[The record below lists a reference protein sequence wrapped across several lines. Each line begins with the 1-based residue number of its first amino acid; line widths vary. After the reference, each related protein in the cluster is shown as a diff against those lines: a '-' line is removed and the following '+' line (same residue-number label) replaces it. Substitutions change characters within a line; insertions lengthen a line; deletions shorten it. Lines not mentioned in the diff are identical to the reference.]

1 MWIWQQQNW
10 PDFSWDQQALA
21 PLLREVTYNQ
31 GLLMGQMGLQ
41 NVKLK
46 QQALDTLLA
55 NIIHSS
61 AIEGE
66 KLNAFSVRSSLAKK
80 LHIDEQPYPTTVQS
94 DNLAE
99 MMLDAI
105 NNTHTPLDLERV
117 LNWHRL
123 LFASEQSLFTQIEG
137 GQLRGNEPMQVVS
150 GRLDKPV
157 LHFTAPPRE
166 RIESELS
173 VFFNWFNSSHN
184 DTTLDPF
191 IRAAIAHLWFVT
203 LHPLEDGNGRIT
215 RLITDLALAQEHAEA
230 IRFYAMSVAILKD
243 RKSYYEVLEA
253 TQRGDLC
260 ITQWICWFLG
270 TLNKA
275 IQHTLKN
282 IEQTVFKSNYWLSK
296 DQTKLNEQQ
305 VKVLNKLLDG
315 QFEYGISASQYQKVA
330 KVSRATATRHLADL
344 QRLGFIA
351 KTAAGGRSTRYAVT
365 QSHSEAIK

>member
-1 MWIWQQQNW
+1 MWIWQQKNW
-10 PDFSWDQQALA
+10 PNFTWDEKQLA
-21 PLLREVTYNQ
+21 PLLRELCFNQ
-31 GLLMGQMGLQ
+31 GVLVGRMGVPSTQQ
-41 NVKLK
+41 K

-99 MMLDAI
+99 IMLDAI
-105 NNTHTPLDLERV
+105 NNTQAPLDLDRV

-123 LFASEQSLFTQIEG
+123 LFAGEQSLFTQIEG
-137 GQLRGNEPMQVVS
+137 GQLRGSDPMQVVS

-157 LHFTAPPRE
+157 LHFTAPPRVV
-166 RIESELS
+166 IENELT
-173 VFFNWFNSSHN
+173 VFFNWFNTSCI
-184 DTTLDPF
+184 DPQVDPF

-215 RLITDLALAQEHAEA
+215 RLITDLALAQEHKES
-230 IRFYAMSVAILKD
+230 IRFYAMSVAIHED
-243 RKSYYEVLEA
+243 RRGYYEILEA

-260 ITQWICWFLG
+260 ITKWIIWFLN

-275 IQHTLKN
+275 VEHTLKN
-282 IEQTVFKSNYWLSK
+282 IDQTVFKTNYWFKK
-296 DQTKLNEQQ
+296 DQTRLNEQQ

-315 QFEYGISASQYQKVA
+315 QFEQGISASQYQKVA
-330 KVSRATATRHLADL
+330 KVSRATATRHLSDL
-344 QRLGFIA
+344 QALDFIK
-351 KTAAGGRSTRYAVT
+351 KTSAGGRSTRYKIA
-365 QSHSEAIK
+365 K

>member
-10 PDFSWDQQALA
+10 PNFTWDAAALA
-21 PLLREVTYNQ
+21 PLLRDLSYNQ
-31 GLLMGQMGLQ
+31 GLLVGRMGAQSAQ
-41 NVKLK
+41 QK

-80 LHIDEQPYPTTVQS
+80 LNINEQPYPTTVQS

-99 MMLDAI
+99 IMLDAI
-105 NNTHTPLDLERV
+105 NNTDSPLNLERV

-123 LFASEQSLFTQIEG
+123 LFAGEQSLFTKIEG
-137 GQLRGNEPMQVVS
+137 GQLRGDEPMQVVS

-157 LHFTAPPRE
+157 LHFTAPLKE
-166 RIESELS
+166 RVNKELS
-173 VFFNWFNSSHN
+173 LFFNWFNKTQN
-184 DTTLDPF
+184 DPQIDPF

-203 LHPLEDGNGRIT
+203 IHPLEDGNGRIA
-215 RLITDLALAQEHAEA
+215 RLITDLALAQEHAES
-230 IRFYAMSVAILKD
+230 IRFYAMSVAILED

-260 ITQWICWFLG
+260 ITQWINWFLRTLDNAIHH
-270 TLNKA
+270 TLN
-275 IQHTLKN
+275 N
-282 IEQTVFKSNYWLSK
+282 IEQTIFKTNYWASK
-296 DQTKLNEQQ
+296 DQTKLGEQQ

-315 QFEYGISASQYQKVA
+315 QFEQGISASQYQKVA
-330 KVSRATATRHLADL
+330 KVSRATATRHLSDL
-344 QRLGFIA
+344 QTLGFLT
-351 KTAAGGRSTRYAVT
+351 KTAAGGRSTRYKIA
-365 QSHSEAIK
+365 

>member
-1 MWIWQQQNW
+1 MWIWQQKDW
-10 PDFSWDQQALA
+10 PNFTWDEKQLA
-21 PLLREVTYNQ
+21 PLLRELCFNQ
-31 GLLMGQMGLQ
+31 GVLVGRMDGQSTQ
-41 NVKLK
+41 QK

-99 MMLDAI
+99 IMLDAI
-105 NNTHTPLDLERV
+105 NNTDTPLDLERM

-123 LFASEQSLFTQIEG
+123 LFAGEQGLFTQIAG

-150 GRLDKPV
+150 GRLDRPV
-157 LHFTAPPRE
+157 LHFTAPPRDV
-166 RIESELS
+166 IENELAA
-173 VFFNWFNSSHN
+173 FFNWFNAGYN
-184 DTTLDPF
+184 DQHVDPF

-215 RLITDLALAQEHAEA
+215 RLITDLALAQEHKES
-230 IRFYAMSVAILKD
+230 IRFYAMSVAILED
-243 RKSYYEVLEA
+243 RKGYYEVLEA

-260 ITQWICWFLG
+260 ITQWINWFLN

-275 IQHTLKN
+275 VEYTLKN
-282 IEQTVFKSNYWLSK
+282 IEQTVAKTNYWFKK
-296 DQTKLNEQQ
+296 DQTRLNEQQ

-315 QFEYGISASQYQKVA
+315 QFEQGISASQYQKVA
-330 KVSRATATRHLADL
+330 KVSRATATRHLSDL
-344 QRLGFIA
+344 QTLGYVK
-351 KTAAGGRSTRYAVT
+351 KTSAGGRSTRYKIA
-365 QSHSEAIK
+365 K

>member
-10 PDFSWDQQALA
+10 PNFTWDAAALA
-21 PLLREVTYNQ
+21 PLLRDLSYNQ
-31 GLLMGQMGLQ
+31 GLLVGRMGAQSAQ
-41 NVKLK
+41 QK

-80 LHIDEQPYPTTVQS
+80 LNINEQPYPTTVQS

-99 MMLDAI
+99 IMLDAI
-105 NNTHTPLDLERV
+105 NNTHSPLNLERV

-123 LFASEQSLFTQIEG
+123 LFAGEQSLFTKIEG
-137 GQLRGNEPMQVVS
+137 GQLRGDEPMQVVS

-157 LHFTAPPRE
+157 LHFTAPPKE
-166 RIESELS
+166 RVNKELS
-173 VFFNWFNSSHN
+173 LFFNWFKKTQN
-184 DTTLDPF
+184 DPQIDPF

-203 LHPLEDGNGRIT
+203 IHPLEDGNGRIT
-215 RLITDLALAQEHAEA
+215 RLITDLALAQEHAES
-230 IRFYAMSVAILKD
+230 IRFYAMSVAILED

-260 ITQWICWFLG
+260 ITQWVKWFLR
-270 TLNKA
+270 TLNNA
-275 IQHTLKN
+275 IHHTLNN
-282 IEQTVFKSNYWLSK
+282 IEQTIFKTNYWASK
-296 DQTKLNEQQ
+296 DQTKLGEQQ

-315 QFEYGISASQYQKVA
+315 QFEQGISASQYQKVA
-330 KVSRATATRHLADL
+330 KVSRATATRHLSDL
-344 QRLGFIA
+344 QTLGFLT
-351 KTAAGGRSTRYAVT
+351 KTAAGGRSTRYKIA
-365 QSHSEAIK
+365 

>member
-10 PDFSWDQQALA
+10 PNFTWDAAALA
-21 PLLREVTYNQ
+21 PLLRELAYNQ
-31 GLLMGQMGLQ
+31 GLLVGRMGVQSAQ
-41 NVKLK
+41 QK

-55 NIIHSS
+55 NILHSS

-80 LHIDEQPYPTTVQS
+80 LNIDEQPYPTTVQS

-105 NNTHTPLDLERV
+105 NNTDSALNLDRV

-123 LFASEQSLFTQIEG
+123 LFAGEQSLFTKVEG
-137 GQLRGNEPMQVVS
+137 GQLRGDELMQVVS

-157 LHFTAPPRE
+157 LYFTAPPK
-166 RIESELS
+166 EL
-173 VFFNWFNSSHN
+173 VNKELLLFFNWFNNTQN
-184 DTTLDPF
+184 DPQLDPF

-203 LHPLEDGNGRIT
+203 IHPLEDGNGRIT
-215 RLITDLALAQEHAEA
+215 RLITDLALAQEHAES

-253 TQRGDLC
+253 TQRGELC
-260 ITQWICWFLG
+260 ITQWIKWFLR
-270 TLNKA
+270 TLNNA
-275 IQHTLKN
+275 IHHTLNN
-282 IEQTVFKSNYWLSK
+282 IEQTIFKTNYWASK
-296 DQTKLNEQQ
+296 DQTKLSEQQ

-315 QFEYGISASQYQKVA
+315 QFEHGISASQYQKVV

-344 QRLGFIA
+344 LTLGFIT
-351 KTAAGGRSTRYAVT
+351 KTAAGGRSTRYKIS
-365 QSHSEAIK
+365 Q